1 MSRKIY
7 SSTEDG
13 GGVPGKDVGTALVIM
28 TEAGVI
34 TEAYPL
40 FTDKFLPAGEMI
52 LEITNGKGINGSIN
66 GCRIRNSSATGAAGK
81 EKDIGKNRIPGVCR
95 DCLPEI
101 SREMSGLASLN
112 KAPSKVDKDIIVRK
126 KEGRKDM
133 IEDRAA

>member
-1 MSRKIY
+1 MRLKITLFNK
-7 SSTEDG
+7 SSDAHTSGQDYLDIKELVSYILTE
-13 GGVPGKDVGTALVIM
+13 
-28 TEAGVI
+28 
-34 TEAYPL
+34 
-40 FTDKFLPAGEMI
+40 KFLPAGEMI
-52 LEITNGKGINGSIN
+52 LEITNGKGINGNIN

-81 EKDIGKNRIPGVCR
+81 ETDIGKNRIPGVCR